1 MINLNEISSEWLNQV
16 SKQHRNADKIL
27 VEKVIRAL
35 LLLEG
40 LAKQNLNFVFK
51 GGTALML
58 HFNSAKRLSI
68 DIDIILPN
76 EIKDLESVL
85 DAIVKEQGFLKWEL
99 QHRST
104 NSKIKKEH
112 YKFFYT
118 PLHKTNKN
126 EEYVLLDI
134 LFEEV
139 NYTNLISLP
148 IYSDFVPQS
157 GKPHN
162 VNVPSLEDILG
173 DKLTAFAPNTTGIP
187 YFKKDDSMSM
197 EIIKQLYD
205 IGNLFDVIND
215 LETIKTT
222 FYRFAKTAIA
232 YRNSA
237 GISENDVLEDIYQ
250 TALCIVSR
258 GTDGKGNFEE
268 LLNGILRIKGFIFS
282 ESYHIEKAIA
292 NASKAAYIAELIK
305 HNAKTIERFENPN
318 EMKDWLI
325 GEPVNNK
332 LNKLGV
338 VLNNI
343 SYLCA
348 MTHQSVLAAFEQLSS
363 SEKRLALQAIETS
376 W

>member
-1 MINLNEISSEWLNQV
+1 MINLNEISSEWLKQV
-16 SKQHRNADKIL
+16 SKQHRSADKIL
-27 VEKVIRAL
+27 AEKVIRAL

-40 LAKQNLNFVFK
+40 LAKQKLSFVFK

-58 HFNSAKRLSI
+58 HFNSTKRLSI

-76 EIKDLESVL
+76 DSNSFRNKDLESVL
-85 DAIVKEQGFLKWEL
+85 DAIIKEQGFLRKEL

-104 NSKIKKEH
+104 TSKIKKEH

-118 PLHKTNKN
+118 PLHKTNKD

-139 NYTNLISLP
+139 NYVNLISLP
-148 IYSDFVPQS
+148 IQSDFVPIID
-157 GKPHN
+157 KPLS

-205 IGNLFDVIND
+205 IGNLFDTVTD
-215 LETIKTT
+215 LDTIKTT
-222 FYRFAKTAIA
+222 FYRFAKTQID
-232 YRNSA
+232 YRNSE

-258 GTDGKGNFEE
+258 GTDGKGDFEE
-268 LLNGILRIKGFIFS
+268 LQNGIERISRFIFS

-292 NASKAAYIAELIK
+292 HASKAAYLSTLI
-305 HNAKTIERFENPN
+305 HLNAKKIAKFENPLQL
-318 EMKDWLI
+318 KDWQI
-325 GEPVNNK
+325 DEPLKSK
-332 LNKLGV
+332 LNKLKKS
-338 VLNNI
+338 NPE
-343 SYLCA
+343 
-348 MTHQSVLAAFEQLSS
+348 AFFYWYKIYEL
-363 SEKRLALQAIETS
+363 KK
-376 W
+376 

>member
-1 MINLNEISSEWLNQV
+1 MINQTKISAEWLNQV

-40 LAKQNLNFVFK
+40 LIKQNLNFVFK

-58 HFNSAKRLSI
+58 HFNSTKRLSI

-76 EIKDLESVL
+76 ETKNLESIL
-85 DAIVKEQGFLKWEL
+85 DSIVKEQGFLRKEL

-118 PLHKTNKN
+118 PLHKTNKD

-134 LFEEV
+134 LFEQV

-148 IYSDFVPQS
+148 INSDFVLQS
-157 GKPHN
+157 GKAHN

-187 YFKKDDSMSM
+187 YFKKEDSMCM

-205 IGNLFDVIND
+205 IGNLFDAVQD

-222 FYRFAKTAIA
+222 FYRFAKTEIA
-232 YRNSA
+232 YRNENK
-237 GISENDVLEDIYQ
+237 ISENDVLEDIYQ
-250 TALCIVSR
+250 TALCIVTR

-268 LLNGILRIKGFIFS
+268 LQKGLQRVGSFIFS

-292 NASKAAYIAELIK
+292 HASKAAYISALIQ
-305 HNAKTIERFENPN
+305 HNAKTIDKFENPLQL
-318 EMKDWLI
+318 KDWQI
-325 GEPVNNK
+325 SEPINNK
-332 LNKLGV
+332 LNKLKKS
-338 VLNNI
+338 NPE
-343 SYLCA
+343 
-348 MTHQSVLAAFEQLSS
+348 AFFYWYKIYELKS
-363 SEKRLALQAIETS
+363 K
-376 W
+376 

>member
-1 MINLNEISSEWLNQV
+1 MINLNEISSKWLSQV
-16 SKQHRNADKIL
+16 SKQHRNVDKIL
-27 VEKVIRAL
+27 AEKVIRAL

-40 LAKQNLNFVFK
+40 LAKQKLLFVFK

-58 HFNSAKRLSI
+58 HFNSTKRLSI

-85 DAIVKEQGFLKWEL
+85 DAIVKEQGFLRKEL

-104 NSKIKKEH
+104 TSKIKKEH

-118 PLHKTNKN
+118 PLHKTNKD

-134 LFEEV
+134 LFEQV

-148 IYSDFVPQS
+148 INSDFIPQS
-157 GKPHN
+157 GNPHN

-205 IGNLFDVIND
+205 IGNLFDAVND

-222 FYRFAKTAIA
+222 FYRFAKTEIA
-232 YRNSA
+232 YRNSE
-237 GISENDVLEDIYQ
+237 GISENDVLQDIYE
-250 TALCIVSR
+250 TALCIVTR
-258 GTDGKGNFEE
+258 GSDGKGNFEE
-268 LLNGILRIKGFIFS
+268 LQNGIGRISRFIFS
-282 ESYHIEKAIA
+282 ESYHIEKAIVH
-292 NASKAAYIAELIK
+292 ASKAAYLSTLIQ
-305 HNAKTIERFENPN
+305 HNTKTIAKFENPLQL
-318 EMKDWLI
+318 KDWQI
-325 GEPVNNK
+325 DEPLNNK
-332 LNKLGV
+332 LNKLKKS
-338 VLNNI
+338 NPE
-343 SYLCA
+343 
-348 MTHQSVLAAFEQLSS
+348 AFFYWY
-363 SEKRLALQAIETS
+363 KIYETLILPKQQK
-376 W
+376 